1 MEASPL
7 CNVIYVTLPPMT
19 ARTPVLPL
27 GILLIPGEIAL
38 SDYFPSVQS
47 LLPGGIGSHT
57 VGRGRQRP
65 PLRLLGD
72 RIEIPSRVA
81 HDISAF
87 RSFTPTTSF
96 TSTTTFTSTATGIGR
111 PFVVLIGPSF
121 SSAHHSR
128 NELVMGR
135 RRSRPNASAVTFG
148 PTGYCRR
155 FHSALSTRR
164 ITVSTVA
171 SSNPSARRSSRPWAC
186 SM

>member
-87 RSFTPTTSF
+87 RSFT
-96 TSTTTFTSTATGIGR
+96 STTTGIGR

-121 SSAHHSR
+121 SSARHSR